1 MWQRASLK
9 QRLLALVL
17 AAITLVWLG
26 ATAFTYHDAREEF
39 DEVLDAHLAQ
49 AAALLVV
56 QASHDL
62 DELETEHAPLLHK
75 YARRVAFQVWD
86 KGHQLRLHSAN
97 APQEPLANR
106 ERGFSD
112 NIIDGKR
119 WRVFSTW
126 DESGEYLIHVAER
139 TDVREGLARDI
150 AVNLLRPMWFS
161 LPLLAL
167 LLWIAV
173 MRGLRPLDK
182 LTREVEQREPDNLAA
197 LDASS
202 APREVVPLI
211 KRLNRLFVRIEA
223 SMQKERRF
231 TADAAHELR
240 TPVAAIKAQAQ
251 VARAATGETERIH
264 ALDNAILGC
273 DRAAHLIDQ
282 LLTLARVDT
291 LNRGVVESCQLMDIA
306 AEAIAALAPA
316 ALEKGVQLELL
327 AGDEATVR
335 ARHGEAEPSGAGV
348 PASHLLPQSAGY
360 AITSDSASV
369 VGSPSRM
376 ASSSTSNVSEV
387 RGNPGLLRVLLRNL
401 LDNSIRHSPSGT
413 TVQVSI
419 THEPG
424 AVCLSVSDNGP
435 GIPEQERV
443 KVLERFYRPL
453 GTQASG
459 SGLGLS
465 IVKRIAEVHDA
476 TLQILPASKGQ
487 GLRVTVSFK
496 P

>member
-1 MWQRASLK
+1 M
-9 QRLLALVL
+9 
-17 AAITLVWLG
+17 
-26 ATAFTYHDAREEF
+26 REE
-39 DEVLDAHLAQ
+39 
-49 AAALLVV
+49 
-56 QASHDL
+56 
-62 DELETEHAPLLHK
+62 
-75 YARRVAFQVWD
+75 
-86 KGHQLRLHSAN
+86 
-97 APQEPLANR
+97 
-106 ERGFSD
+106 
-112 NIIDGKR
+112 
-119 WRVFSTW
+119 
-126 DESGEYLIHVAER
+126 
-139 TDVREGLARDI
+139 LARDI
-150 AVNLLRPMWFS
+150 AGNLLRPMWFS

-173 MRGLRPLDK
+173 LRGLRPLDK
-182 LTREVEQREPDNLAA
+182 LAREVEQREPDNLAA
-197 LDASS
+197 LDAST

-211 KRLNRLFVRIEA
+211 ERLNRLFLRIEA

-251 VARAATGETERIH
+251 VARAASSEAERIH

-291 LNRGVVESCQLMDIA
+291 LDRGVVEPCQLRDIA
-306 AEAIAALAPA
+306 AETIAALAPA
-316 ALEKGVQLELL
+316 ALEKGVQFELL
-327 AGDEATVR
+327 ASDETV
-335 ARHGEAEPSGAGV
+335 
-348 PASHLLPQSAGY
+348 
-360 AITSDSASV
+360 
-369 VGSPSRM
+369 
-376 ASSSTSNVSEV
+376 V

-401 LDNSIRHSPSGT
+401 LDNSMRHTPPGT
-413 TVQVSI
+413 SVQVSI
-419 THEPG
+419 DHEPG
-424 AVCLSVSDNGP
+424 VVHLSVSDNGP
-435 GIPEQERV
+435 GIPEQERD

-476 TLQILPASKGQ
+476 ALQILPAGEGQ

>member
-1 MWQRASLK
+1 MWRRASLK
-9 QRLLALVL
+9 QRLLVL
-17 AAITLVWLG
+17 ALTAITLVWLG
-26 ATAFTYHDAREEF
+26 ATAFTYHNARKEF

-49 AAALLVV
+49 AATLLVV

-62 DELETEHAPLLHK
+62 DELETEHAPLPHK

-97 APQEPLANR
+97 APQQPLANE

-112 NIIDGKR
+112 HTIDGHR

-126 DESGEYLIHVAER
+126 NESAEYLIQVAER
-139 TDVREGLARDI
+139 ADMRDELARGI
-150 AVNLLRPMWFS
+150 AGNLLKPLFIS
-161 LPLLAL
+161 LPLLAI

-173 MRGLRPLDK
+173 ARGLRPLDK

-211 KRLNRLFVRIEA
+211 ERLNRLFTRIEA

-251 VARAATGETERIH
+251 VARAACSEAERTH

-282 LLTLARVDT
+282 LLTLARIDT
-291 LNRGVVESCQLMDIA
+291 LGNDVTEVCQLRVVAAEVIA
-306 AEAIAALAPA
+306 AIAPA
-316 ALEKGVQLELL
+316 ALSQHVRLELTE
-327 AGDEATVR
+327 GTEV
-335 ARHGEAEPSGAGV
+335 
-348 PASHLLPQSAGY
+348 
-360 AITSDSASV
+360 
-369 VGSPSRM
+369 
-376 ASSSTSNVSEV
+376 EV
-387 RGNPGLLRVLLRNL
+387 RCNPILLRILLRNL
-401 LDNSIRHSPSGT
+401 IDNAVRHTQPGT
-413 TVQVSI
+413 SVWVSI
-419 THEPG
+419 THQQG
-424 AVCLSVSDNGP
+424 LTCLSVNDNGP
-435 GIPEQERV
+435 GIPEAELTRV
-443 KVLERFYRPL
+443 SERFYRPI
-453 GTQASG
+453 GTSASG

-465 IVKRIAEVHDA
+465 IVNRIAEIHG
-476 TLQILPASKGQ
+476 ASLRIAPQNEGKG
-487 GLRVTVSFK
+487 LSVTVIFK